1 MQKSLVIVE
10 SPAKAKTINRYLGPG
25 FVVKASMGHVRD
37 LPKTKLGVDIEHD
50 FEPSYVVIPDK
61 KAVIGELRKIA
72 QDAET
77 IILAADPD
85 REGEAISWHLS
96 VLFEDLG
103 KPTHRALFHEIT
115 KKAVEEAFQHLGM
128 LDRNKISAQQTRRIL
143 DRLVG
148 YKISPLLWKKI
159 GGKNLSAGRV
169 QSIALRLICD
179 REKEIKAF
187 VQEEYWSIAARLEA
201 SAPPPFKADVAKAD
215 GKKLKVG
222 TGDEAGRIAADL
234 RSSAFV
240 LDKINVRTKHRQ
252 PSPPYITSTLQQD
265 GFRLLSFPV
274 KKTMIVAQHLYEGL
288 EIGDRGLVGLITYMR
303 TDSFRVSEEAV
314 RGARDFIG
322 RTFGPAYVPA
332 SRHVFKNKK
341 KSQDAH
347 EAIRPTFFDLPPD
360 VVAPYLK
367 KEELR
372 VYTLIWTRFIASQM
386 SAAKIEETEFEI
398 SATPAAPSAAEAD
411 TRAAGAPFASRYD
424 LKVKGEVIR
433 FNGFLALSGNQK
445 SDESVLPPARPGEA
459 LKLLEVETKQ
469 NFTQPPPRYSE
480 ASLVKELEAKGIG
493 RPSTYAPIIDA
504 LHKRVYVVR
513 DQGKFVPTELG
524 MFVTDYLVQNF
535 AHIMEVKFTA
545 RMEEELDKVE
555 DGEQGWVESLREYYS
570 VLEQDLVQAQA
581 QAGVK
586 DNGGIPA
593 QDPCPKC
600 GKPVLI
606 KGGRYGH
613 YKVCTGAPDCD
624 YKQSLGKKEP
634 QLLDENCPECGAPL
648 VVRWGRYGQFT
659 ACSKYP
665 ECKYVKK
672 DRVDTGIACPL
683 ECGGTLLRRKSKRGR
698 YFYGCSSFPKCRFAT
713 WDEPVDQPCPKCGK
727 RVLLRKT
734 RVKTGTVVSCRDE
747 SCGYKQEIEPPAP
760 APAPAEGEQPGRTPG
775 REGAPP
781 DHDKGA

>member
-37 LPKTKLGVDIEHD
+37 LPKTKLGVDVEKD
-50 FEPSYVVIPDK
+50 FEPSYAVIPDK
-61 KAVIGELRKIA
+61 KAVIGELRKA
-72 QDAET
+72 AEDAEA

-103 KPTHRALFHEIT
+103 KPYHRALFHEIT
-115 KKAVEEAFQHLGM
+115 KKAVEDAFQRLGT
-128 LDRNKISAQQTRRIL
+128 LDRDKINAQQTRRIL

-179 REKEIKAF
+179 REKEIQAF
-187 VQEEYWSIAARLEA
+187 VKEEFWTVAARLEA
-201 SAPPPFKADVAKAD
+201 SAPPPFKADLAKAD
-215 GKKLKVG
+215 GKKVKVG
-222 TGDEAGRIAADL
+222 TGEDAARIAADL
-234 RSSAFV
+234 RSAAFV
-240 LDKINVRTKHRQ
+240 LDKVNVRTKYRQ
-252 PSPPYITSTLQQD
+252 PSAPYITSTLQQD

-303 TDSFRVSEEAV
+303 TDSFRVSEDAV
-314 RGARDFIG
+314 RGAREYIEKAY
-322 RTFGPAYVPA
+322 GPAYLPA
-332 SRHVFKNKK
+332 SPHSFKNKK

-347 EAIRPTFFDLPPD
+347 EAIRPTSFDLAPET
-360 VVAPYLK
+360 VAPFLK

-372 VYTLIWTRFIASQM
+372 LYTLIWNRFIASQM

-398 SATPAAPSAAEAD
+398 GATPSANEAASGDTAPAAP
-411 TRAAGAPFASRYD
+411 PFASRYD
-424 LKVKGEVIR
+424 LKVKGEVVR
-433 FNGFLALSGNQK
+433 FDGFLALAGSQK
-445 SDESVLPPARPGEA
+445 SDEAALPPAKAGEA

-469 NFTQPPPRYSE
+469 NFTQPPPRYTE

-524 MFVTDYLVQNF
+524 TFVTDYLVQNF

-555 DGEQGWVESLREYYS
+555 DGELGWVEALREYYG

-581 QAGVK
+581 QTGVK

-613 YKVCTGAPDCD
+613 YKICTGAPDCD

-634 QLLDENCPECGAPL
+634 QVLDENCPECGAPL

-683 ECGGTLLRRKSKRGR
+683 DCGGTLLRRKSKRGR
-698 YFYGCSSFPKCRFAT
+698 YFYGCGSFPKCRFAT

-734 RVKTGTVVSCRDE
+734 RVKTGTVISCRDE
-747 SCGYKQEIEPPAP
+747 ACGWKQEVEAP
-760 APAPAEGEQPGRTPG
+760 AAQAPAAAPGP
-775 REGAPP
+775 EGAPP
-781 DHDKGA
+781 DHEQGA